1 MKFFRS
7 LLAKYMLIIVLAIS
21 IVQISYL
28 GVATFM
34 LGISKTGSGDFS
46 SEALLESD
54 IEEQWHTQAKSIN
67 NASEDTIE
75 QLFQKWQGQYPT
87 ASMFWV
93 SEKGNLLTT
102 MNVQDELPVKWT
114 PAFTT
119 KFIKER
125 YGSDPFTVIAF
136 LGDDVSNGFI
146 VLEISRDVFKPPL
159 MKIYD
164 NYGSFLFFG
173 VVAVILFFI
182 AVSFLFFKGIRKRL
196 LHLQE
201 AMEIRDVDG
210 LPIEIQVKKR
220 DEIGQLE
227 HSFNRM
233 VCELRD
239 SKQRQQKEE
248 QLRRELIANLS
259 HDLRTPL
266 TKVRA
271 QSYTISKEALS
282 EEGIQALKAME
293 TSIVNIDA
301 LIENLMSY
309 TLLMA
314 SKYKFEPKNINV
326 IRFVREHLTTWYPV
340 FEREGF
346 TIDIEL
352 QAFESNEWSVDP
364 LWLGRIFDNIFQNV
378 LRHANSGKYISVK
391 TKSTESYT
399 AFIIEDHGQGMKNES
414 NAKGAGIGLS
424 IVDIMVK
431 GMDLEWEISSG
442 QSGTKIIIK
451 NVMQSAKLGN

>member
-67 NASEDTIE
+67 NASEATIE
-75 QLFQKWQGQYPT
+75 QLFQKWQKQYPT

-102 MNVQDELPVKWT
+102 MNVQDELPKIWT

-159 MKIYD
+159 IKIYD

-293 TSIVNIDA
+293 ASIVNIDA

-378 LRHANSGKYISVK
+378 LRHAYSGKYISVK
-391 TKSTESYT
+391 TKSTDSYK

-431 GMDLEWEISSG
+431 GMDLEWEITSS

-451 NVMQSAKLGN
+451 NVMQSAKLGK

>member
-67 NASEDTIE
+67 NASEATIE
-75 QLFQKWQGQYPT
+75 QLFQKWQKQYPT

-93 SEKGNLLTT
+93 SENGNLLTT
-102 MNVQDELPVKWT
+102 MNVQDELPKIWT

-159 MKIYD
+159 IKIYD

-293 TSIVNIDA
+293 ASIVNIDA

-352 QAFESNEWSVDP
+352 HAFESNEWSVDP

-378 LRHANSGKYISVK
+378 LRHAYSGKYISVK
-391 TKSTESYT
+391 TKSTDSYK

-431 GMDLEWEISSG
+431 GMDLEWEITSS

-451 NVMQSAKLGN
+451 NVMQSAKLGK

>member
-7 LLAKYMLIIVLAIS
+7 LLAKYMLIIILAIS

-28 GVATFM
+28 GVAIFV
-34 LGISKTGSGDFS
+34 LGITKTGTGDFS
-46 SEALLESD
+46 SGVLVESD
-54 IEEQWHTQAKSIN
+54 IEEQWHAQAKN
-67 NASEDTIE
+67 MTNATDDAIT
-75 QLFQKWQGQYPT
+75 QLFQKWQEQFPT

-93 SEKGNLLTT
+93 SEEGNLLTT
-102 MNVQDELPVKWT
+102 WNVKDQLPAKWT
-114 PAFTT
+114 PAYTT
-119 KFIKER
+119 QFIKER
-125 YGSDPFTVIAF
+125 YGDDPFTVIAF
-136 LGDDVSNGFI
+136 LGDDISNGFI
-146 VLEISRDVFKPPL
+146 VLEIPRVAFNPPL
-159 MKIYD
+159 IKVYD
-164 NYGSFLFFG
+164 NYGNFLFFG
-173 VVAVILFFI
+173 VIAVILFFI
-182 AVSFLFFKGIRKRL
+182 VVSLLFFKGIRKRL

-282 EEGIQALKAME
+282 EEGKQALKAMD

-314 SKYKFEPKNINV
+314 SKYKFEPKDINV

-352 QAFESNEWSVDP
+352 QSFEPVEWRVDP
-364 LWLGRIFDNIFQNV
+364 LWLGRVFDNIFQNV

-391 TKSTESYT
+391 TESTECYT
-399 AFIIEDHGQGMKNES
+399 AFIVEDHGQGMKNES

-424 IVDIMVK
+424 IVDVMIK
-431 GMDLEWEISSG
+431 GMHLEWDIHSDH
-442 QSGTKIIIK
+442 SGTKIIIK
-451 NVMQSAKLGN
+451 KSAKLEK

>member
-7 LLAKYMLIIVLAIS
+7 LLAKYMLIIILAIS

-28 GVATFM
+28 GVAIFV
-34 LGISKTGSGDFS
+34 LGITKTGTGEFS
-46 SEALLESD
+46 SGVLVESD
-54 IEEQWHTQAKSIN
+54 IEEQWHAQAKN
-67 NASEDTIE
+67 MTNATDDLMK
-75 QLFQKWQGQYPT
+75 QLFQKWQEQFPK

-93 SEKGNLLTT
+93 SEEGNLLTT
-102 MNVQDELPVKWT
+102 WNVKDQLPAKWT
-114 PAFTT
+114 PAYTT
-119 KFIKER
+119 QFIKER
-125 YGSDPFTVIAF
+125 YGDDPFTVIAF
-136 LGDDVSNGFI
+136 LGDDISNGFI
-146 VLEISRDVFKPPL
+146 VLEIPRVAFNPPL
-159 MKIYD
+159 IKVYD
-164 NYGSFLFFG
+164 NYGNFLFFG
-173 VVAVILFFI
+173 VIAVILFFI
-182 AVSFLFFKGIRKRL
+182 VVSLLFFKGIRKRL
-196 LHLQE
+196 LYLQE

-271 QSYTISKEALS
+271 QSYTISKEVLS
-282 EEGIQALKAME
+282 EEGKQALKAMD

-301 LIENLMSY
+301 LIENLISY

-314 SKYKFEPKNINV
+314 SKYKFEPKDINV

-340 FEREGF
+340 FERAGF
-346 TIDIEL
+346 TIIL
-352 QAFESNEWSVDP
+352 SYSHLSLLN
-364 LWLGRIFDNIFQNV
+364 GV
-378 LRHANSGKYISVK
+378 LIHCG
-391 TKSTESYT
+391 
-399 AFIIEDHGQGMKNES
+399 
-414 NAKGAGIGLS
+414 
-424 IVDIMVK
+424 
-431 GMDLEWEISSG
+431 
-442 QSGTKIIIK
+442 
-451 NVMQSAKLGN
+451 

>member
-28 GVATFM
+28 GVAIFV
-34 LGISKTGSGDFS
+34 LGITKTGTGDFS
-46 SEALLESD
+46 SGVLVESD
-54 IEEQWHTQAKSIN
+54 IEEQWHAQAEN
-67 NASEDTIE
+67 MTNATDDAIT
-75 QLFQKWQGQYPT
+75 QLFQKWQEQFPT

-93 SEKGNLLTT
+93 SEEGNLLTT
-102 MNVQDELPVKWT
+102 LNVKDQLPAKWT
-114 PAFTT
+114 PAYTT
-119 KFIKER
+119 QFIKER
-125 YGSDPFTVIAF
+125 YGDDPFTVIAF
-136 LGDDVSNGFI
+136 LGDDISNGFI
-146 VLEISRDVFKPPL
+146 VLEIPRVAFNPPL
-159 MKIYD
+159 IKVYD
-164 NYGSFLFFG
+164 NYGNFLFFG
-173 VVAVILFFI
+173 VIAVILFFI
-182 AVSFLFFKGIRKRL
+182 VVSLLFFKGIRKRL

-282 EEGIQALKAME
+282 EEGKQALKAMD

-314 SKYKFEPKNINV
+314 SKYKFEPKDINV

-352 QAFESNEWSVDP
+352 QPFEPVEWRVDP
-364 LWLGRIFDNIFQNV
+364 LWLGRVFDNIFQNV
-378 LRHANSGKYISVK
+378 LRHASSGKYISVK
-391 TKSTESYT
+391 TESTECYT
-399 AFIIEDHGQGMKNES
+399 AFIVEDHGQGMKNES

-424 IVDIMVK
+424 IVDVMIK
-431 GMDLEWEISSG
+431 GMHLEWDIHSDH
-442 QSGTKIIIK
+442 SGTKIIIK
-451 NVMQSAKLGN
+451 KSAKLEK

>member
-67 NASEDTIE
+67 NASEATIE
-75 QLFQKWQGQYPT
+75 QLFQKWQKQYPT

-102 MNVQDELPVKWT
+102 MNVQDELPKIWT

-159 MKIYD
+159 IKIYD

-210 LPIEIQVKKR
+210 LPIGIQVKKR

-293 TSIVNIDA
+293 ASIVNIDA

-378 LRHANSGKYISVK
+378 LRHAYSGKYISVK
-391 TKSTESYT
+391 TKSTDSYK

-431 GMDLEWEISSG
+431 GMDLEWEITSS

-451 NVMQSAKLGN
+451 NVMQSAKLGK

>member
-34 LGISKTGSGDFS
+34 LGISKTGSEDFS

-54 IEEQWHTQAKSIN
+54 IEEQWHAQAKSIN

-75 QLFQKWQGQYPT
+75 QLFQKWQRQYPT

-102 MNVQDELPVKWT
+102 MNVQDELPKIWT

-159 MKIYD
+159 IKIYD

-293 TSIVNIDA
+293 ASIVNIDA

-378 LRHANSGKYISVK
+378 LRHAHSGKYISVK
-391 TKSTESYT
+391 TKSTDSYK

-431 GMDLEWEISSG
+431 GMDLEWEISSS

-451 NVMQSAKLGN
+451 NVMQSAKLGK

>member
-28 GVATFM
+28 GVATFV
-34 LGISKTGSGDFS
+34 LGITKTGTGGEFS
-46 SEALLESD
+46 SGVLVESD
-54 IEEQWHTQAKSIN
+54 IEEQWHAQAEN
-67 NASEDTIE
+67 MTNATDDAIT
-75 QLFQKWQGQYPT
+75 QLFQKWQEQFPT

-93 SEKGNLLTT
+93 SEEGGNLLTT
-102 MNVQDELPVKWT
+102 LNVKDQLPAKWT
-114 PAFTT
+114 PAYTT
-119 KFIKER
+119 QFIKER
-125 YGSDPFTVIAF
+125 YGDDPFTVIAF
-136 LGDDVSNGFI
+136 LGDDIANGFI
-146 VLEISRDVFKPPL
+146 VLEIPRVAFNPPL
-159 MKIYD
+159 IKVYD
-164 NYGSFLFFG
+164 NYGNFLFFG
-173 VVAVILFFI
+173 VIAVILFFI
-182 AVSFLFFKGIRKRL
+182 VVSLLFFKGIRKRL

-282 EEGIQALKAME
+282 EEGKQALKAMD

-314 SKYKFEPKNINV
+314 SKYKFEPKDINV

-352 QAFESNEWSVDP
+352 QPFEPVEWRVDP
-364 LWLGRIFDNIFQNV
+364 LWLGRVFDNIFQNV
-378 LRHANSGKYISVK
+378 LRHASSGKYISVK
-391 TKSTESYT
+391 TESTECYT
-399 AFIIEDHGQGMKNES
+399 AFIVEDHGQGMKNES

-424 IVDIMVK
+424 IVDVMIK
-431 GMDLEWEISSG
+431 GMHLEWDIHSDH
-442 QSGTKIIIK
+442 SGTKIIII
-451 NVMQSAKLGN
+451 SAKLEK

>member
-7 LLAKYMLIIVLAIS
+7 LLAKYMLIIILAIS

-28 GVATFM
+28 GVAIFV
-34 LGISKTGSGDFS
+34 LGITKTGTGDFS
-46 SEALLESD
+46 SGVLVESD
-54 IEEQWHTQAKSIN
+54 IEEQWHAQAKN
-67 NASEDTIE
+67 MTNATDDAIT
-75 QLFQKWQGQYPT
+75 QLFQKWQEQFPT

-93 SEKGNLLTT
+93 SEEGNLLTT
-102 MNVQDELPVKWT
+102 WNVKDQLPAKWT
-114 PAFTT
+114 PAYTT
-119 KFIKER
+119 QFIKER
-125 YGSDPFTVIAF
+125 YGDDPFTVIAF
-136 LGDDVSNGFI
+136 LGDDISNGFI
-146 VLEISRDVFKPPL
+146 VLEIPRVAFNPPL
-159 MKIYD
+159 IKVYD
-164 NYGSFLFFG
+164 NYGNFLFFG
-173 VVAVILFFI
+173 VIAVILFFI
-182 AVSFLFFKGIRKRL
+182 VVSLLFFKGIRKRL

-282 EEGIQALKAME
+282 EEGKQALKAMD

-314 SKYKFEPKNINV
+314 SKYKFEPKDINV

-352 QAFESNEWSVDP
+352 QPFEPVEWCVDP
-364 LWLGRIFDNIFQNV
+364 LWLGRVFDNIFQNV

-391 TKSTESYT
+391 TESTACYT
-399 AFIIEDHGQGMKNES
+399 AFIVEDHGQGMKNES

-424 IVDIMVK
+424 IVDVMIK
-431 GMDLEWEISSG
+431 GMHLEWDIHSDH
-442 QSGTKIIIK
+442 SGTKIIIK
-451 NVMQSAKLGN
+451 KSAKREK

>member
-7 LLAKYMLIIVLAIS
+7 LLAKYMLIILLAIS

-28 GVATFM
+28 GVAIFV
-34 LGISKTGSGDFS
+34 LGITKTGTGEFS
-46 SEALLESD
+46 SGVLVESD
-54 IEEQWHTQAKSIN
+54 IEEQWHAQAKN
-67 NASEDTIE
+67 MTNATDDAIT
-75 QLFQKWQGQYPT
+75 QLFQKWQEQFPT

-93 SEKGNLLTT
+93 SEEGNLLTT
-102 MNVQDELPVKWT
+102 WNVKDQLPAKWT
-114 PAFTT
+114 PAYTT
-119 KFIKER
+119 QFIKER
-125 YGSDPFTVIAF
+125 YGDDPFTVIAF
-136 LGDDVSNGFI
+136 LGDDISNGFI
-146 VLEISRDVFKPPL
+146 VLEIPRVAFNPPL
-159 MKIYD
+159 IKVYD
-164 NYGSFLFFG
+164 NYGNFLFFG
-173 VVAVILFFI
+173 VIAVILFFI
-182 AVSFLFFKGIRKRL
+182 VVSLLFFKGIRKRL
-196 LHLQE
+196 LYLQE

-282 EEGIQALKAME
+282 EEGKQALKAMD

-314 SKYKFEPKNINV
+314 SKYKFEPRDINV

-352 QAFESNEWSVDP
+352 QPFETIEWRVDP
-364 LWLGRIFDNIFQNV
+364 LWLGRVFDNIFQNV

-391 TKSTESYT
+391 TESTECYT
-399 AFIIEDHGQGMKNES
+399 AFIVEDHGQGMKNES

-424 IVDIMVK
+424 IVDVMIK
-431 GMDLEWEISSG
+431 GMHLEWDILSDH
-442 QSGTKIIIK
+442 SGTKIIVK
-451 NVMQSAKLGN
+451 KSAKLEK

>member
-1 MKFFRS
+1 MSFFRS
-7 LLAKYMLIIVLAIS
+7 LLAKYILIILLAIS
-21 IVQISYL
+21 IVQVSYL
-28 GVATFM
+28 GVAMFM
-34 LGISKTGSGDFS
+34 LGISKTGSGEFS
-46 SEALLESD
+46 NEVLLESD
-54 IEEQWHTQAKSIN
+54 IEEQWHAQAKSIN
-67 NASEDTIE
+67 NATDDAIA
-75 QLFQKWQGQYPT
+75 QLFQKWQAQYPT

-93 SEKGNLLTT
+93 SEEGTLLNTV
-102 MNVQDELPVKWT
+102 NVKNQLPTKWT
-114 PAFTT
+114 PAYTT

-125 YGSDPFTVIAF
+125 YGGDPFTVIAF

-146 VLEISRDVFKPPL
+146 VIELPREAFNPPL
-159 MKIYD
+159 KKVYN
-164 NYGSFLFFG
+164 NYGNFLIFG
-173 VVAVILFFI
+173 VIAVIVFFI
-182 AVSFLFFKGIRKRL
+182 VVSLLFFKGIRKRL

-210 LPIEIQVKKR
+210 LPIEIHVKKK

-233 VCELRD
+233 VCELRE

-271 QSYTISKEALS
+271 QSYSLSKEALS
-282 EEGIQALKAME
+282 GEGKQALKAME

-314 SKYKFEPKNINV
+314 SKYKLEPKNINV

-352 QAFESNEWSVDP
+352 QAFEHNEWHVDP
-364 LWLGRIFDNIFQNV
+364 LWLGRIFDNVFQNI
-378 LRHANSGKYISVK
+378 LRHANSGKFISVK
-391 TKSTESYT
+391 TESTERYM
-399 AFIIEDHGQGMKNES
+399 AFIIEDHGNGMKNES

-431 GMDLEWEISSG
+431 GMHLEWEINSNS
-442 QSGTKIIIK
+442 SGTKIIIK
-451 NVMQSAKLGN
+451 NVIQSAKLGQ

>member
-1 MKFFRS
+1 
-7 LLAKYMLIIVLAIS
+7 MLIIILAIS

-28 GVATFM
+28 GVAIFV
-34 LGISKTGSGDFS
+34 LGITKTGTGEFS
-46 SEALLESD
+46 SGVLVESD
-54 IEEQWHTQAKSIN
+54 IEEQWHAQAKN
-67 NASEDTIE
+67 MTNATDDAIT
-75 QLFQKWQGQYPT
+75 QLFQKWQEQFPT

-93 SEKGNLLTT
+93 SEEGNLLTT
-102 MNVQDELPVKWT
+102 WNVKDQLPAKWT
-114 PAFTT
+114 PAYTT
-119 KFIKER
+119 QFIKER
-125 YGSDPFTVIAF
+125 YGDDPFTVIAF
-136 LGDDVSNGFI
+136 LGDDISNGFI
-146 VLEISRDVFKPPL
+146 VLEIPRVAFNPPL
-159 MKIYD
+159 IKVYD
-164 NYGSFLFFG
+164 NYGNFLFFG
-173 VVAVILFFI
+173 VIAVILFFI
-182 AVSFLFFKGIRKRL
+182 VVSLLFFKGIRKRL

-282 EEGIQALKAME
+282 EEGKQALKAMD

-314 SKYKFEPKNINV
+314 SKYKFEPKDINV

-352 QAFESNEWSVDP
+352 QPFEPIEWRVDP
-364 LWLGRIFDNIFQNV
+364 LWLGRVFDNIFQNV

-391 TKSTESYT
+391 TESTACYT
-399 AFIIEDHGQGMKNES
+399 AFIVEDHGQGMKNES

-424 IVDIMVK
+424 IVDVMIK
-431 GMDLEWEISSG
+431 GMHLEWDILSDHA
-442 QSGTKIIIK
+442 GTKIIIK
-451 NVMQSAKLGN
+451 KSAKLEK

>member
-7 LLAKYMLIIVLAIS
+7 LLAKYMLIIILAIS

-28 GVATFM
+28 GVAIFV
-34 LGISKTGSGDFS
+34 LGITKTGTGDFS
-46 SEALLESD
+46 SGVLVESD
-54 IEEQWHTQAKSIN
+54 IEEQWHAQAKN
-67 NASEDTIE
+67 MTNATDDAIT
-75 QLFQKWQGQYPT
+75 QLFQKWQEQFPT

-93 SEKGNLLTT
+93 SEEGNLLTT
-102 MNVQDELPVKWT
+102 WNVKDQLPAKWT
-114 PAFTT
+114 PAYTT
-119 KFIKER
+119 QFIKER
-125 YGSDPFTVIAF
+125 YGDDPFTVIAF
-136 LGDDVSNGFI
+136 LGDDISNGFI
-146 VLEISRDVFKPPL
+146 VLEIPRVAFNPPL
-159 MKIYD
+159 IKVYD
-164 NYGSFLFFG
+164 NYGNFLFFG
-173 VVAVILFFI
+173 VIAVILFFI
-182 AVSFLFFKGIRKRL
+182 VVSLLFFKGIRKRL

-282 EEGIQALKAME
+282 EEGKQALKAMD

-314 SKYKFEPKNINV
+314 SKYKFEPKDINV

-352 QAFESNEWSVDP
+352 QPFEPVEWRVDP
-364 LWLGRIFDNIFQNV
+364 LWLGRVFDNIFQNV

-391 TKSTESYT
+391 TESTACYT
-399 AFIIEDHGQGMKNES
+399 AFIVEDHGQGMKNES

-424 IVDIMVK
+424 IVDVMIK
-431 GMDLEWEISSG
+431 GMHLEWDIHSDH
-442 QSGTKIIIK
+442 SGTKIIIK
-451 NVMQSAKLGN
+451 KSAKLEK

>member
-7 LLAKYMLIIVLAIS
+7 LLAKYMLIIILAIS

-28 GVATFM
+28 GVAIFV
-34 LGISKTGSGDFS
+34 LGITKTGTGEFS
-46 SEALLESD
+46 SGVLVESD
-54 IEEQWHTQAKSIN
+54 IEEQWHAQAKNIT
-67 NASEDTIE
+67 NATDDTIT
-75 QLFQKWQGQYPT
+75 QLFQKWQEQFST

-93 SEKGNLLTT
+93 SEEGNLLTT
-102 MNVQDELPVKWT
+102 LNMKDQLPAKWT
-114 PAFTT
+114 PAYTT
-119 KFIKER
+119 QFIKER
-125 YGSDPFTVIAF
+125 YGDDPFTVIAF
-136 LGDDVSNGFI
+136 LGDDISNGFI
-146 VLEISRDVFKPPL
+146 VLEIPRVAFNPPL
-159 MKIYD
+159 IKVYD
-164 NYGSFLFFG
+164 NYGNFLFFG
-173 VVAVILFFI
+173 VIAVILFFI
-182 AVSFLFFKGIRKRL
+182 VVSLLFFKGIRKRL

-282 EEGIQALKAME
+282 EEGKQALKAMD

-314 SKYKFEPKNINV
+314 SKYKFEPKDINV
-326 IRFVREHLTTWYPV
+326 TRFVREHLTTWYPV

-352 QAFESNEWSVDP
+352 QPFEPVEWRVDP
-364 LWLGRIFDNIFQNV
+364 LWLGRVFDNIFQNV

-391 TKSTESYT
+391 TESKECYT

-424 IVDIMVK
+424 IVDVMIK
-431 GMDLEWEISSG
+431 GMHLEWDILSDHA
-442 QSGTKIIIK
+442 GTKIIIK
-451 NVMQSAKLGN
+451 KSAKLEK

>member
-7 LLAKYMLIIVLAIS
+7 LLAKYMLIIILAIS

-28 GVATFM
+28 GVAIFV
-34 LGISKTGSGDFS
+34 LGITKTGTGDFS
-46 SEALLESD
+46 SGVLVESD
-54 IEEQWHTQAKSIN
+54 IEEQWHAQAKN
-67 NASEDTIE
+67 MTNATDDAIT
-75 QLFQKWQGQYPT
+75 QLFQKWQEQFPT

-93 SEKGNLLTT
+93 SEEGNLLTT
-102 MNVQDELPVKWT
+102 WNVKDQLPAKWT
-114 PAFTT
+114 PAYTT
-119 KFIKER
+119 QFIKER
-125 YGSDPFTVIAF
+125 YGDDPFTVIAF
-136 LGDDVSNGFI
+136 LGDDISNGFI
-146 VLEISRDVFKPPL
+146 VLEIPRVAFNPPL
-159 MKIYD
+159 IKVYD
-164 NYGSFLFFG
+164 NYGNFLFFG
-173 VVAVILFFI
+173 VIAVILFFI
-182 AVSFLFFKGIRKRL
+182 VVSLLFFKGIRKRL

-282 EEGIQALKAME
+282 EEGKQALKAMD

-314 SKYKFEPKNINV
+314 SKYKFEPKDINV

-352 QAFESNEWSVDP
+352 QPFEPVEWRVDP
-364 LWLGRIFDNIFQNV
+364 LWLGRVFDNIFQNV

-391 TKSTESYT
+391 TESTECYT

-424 IVDIMVK
+424 IVDVMIK
-431 GMDLEWEISSG
+431 GMHLEWDIHSDH
-442 QSGTKIIIK
+442 SGTKIIIK
-451 NVMQSAKLGN
+451 KSAKREK

>member
-7 LLAKYMLIIVLAIS
+7 LLAKYMLIIILALS
-21 IVQISYL
+21 IVQISYM
-28 GVATFM
+28 GTAMFV
-34 LGISKTGSGDFS
+34 LGIRKTGVGEFS
-46 SEALLESD
+46 SEILLESE
-54 IEEQWHTQAKSIN
+54 IEEQWHAQSKNIN
-67 NASEDTIE
+67 NVSNDAIT
-75 QLFQKWQGQYPT
+75 QLFQKWQEQLPT

-93 SEKGNLLTT
+93 SEDGTLLTT
-102 MNVQDELPVKWT
+102 VNVQEELPAKWT

-119 KFIKER
+119 KFIKQR
-125 YGSDPFTVIAF
+125 YGGDPFTVIAF

-146 VLEISRDVFKPPL
+146 VLEVPRNVFNPPL
-159 MKIYD
+159 INIYE
-164 NYGSFLFFG
+164 NYGNLLFFG
-173 VVAVILFFI
+173 VIAIILFFI
-182 AVSFLFFKGIRKRL
+182 VVSLLFFKGIRKRL
-196 LHLQE
+196 LHLQD

-210 LPIEIQVKKR
+210 LPIEIHVKKK

-233 VCELRD
+233 VCELRE

-271 QSYTISKEALS
+271 QSYSISKETLS
-282 EEGIQALKAME
+282 EEGKQALRAME

-314 SKYKFEPKNINV
+314 SKYKFEPKEINA

-352 QAFESNEWSVDP
+352 QAFEHQEWCVDP
-364 LWLGRIFDNIFQNV
+364 IWLGRILDNLFQNV
-378 LRHANSGKYISVK
+378 LRHANSGKYIGVK
-391 TKSTESYT
+391 TESTGSYT
-399 AFIIEDHGQGMKNES
+399 AFIIEDQGNGMKNES

-424 IVDIMVK
+424 IVDVMVK
-431 GMDLEWEISSG
+431 GLHLEWDICSEP
-442 QSGTKIIIK
+442 SGTKIIIK
-451 NVMQSAKLGN
+451 HANPSAKLDQ

>member
-7 LLAKYMLIIVLAIS
+7 LLAKYMLIILLAIS

-28 GVATFM
+28 GVAIFV
-34 LGISKTGSGDFS
+34 LGITKTASGEFS
-46 SEALLESD
+46 SDVLLESE
-54 IEEQWHTQAKSIN
+54 IEEQWHTEANSIKQASDHTV
-67 NASEDTIE
+67 AEF
-75 QLFQKWQGQYPT
+75 FQKWQEQYPT

-93 SEKGNLLTT
+93 SEEGNLLTSV
-102 MNVQDELPVKWT
+102 NVKEQLPTKWT
-114 PAFTT
+114 PAYTT
-119 KFIKER
+119 QFIKER
-125 YGSDPFTVIAF
+125 YGGNPFTVMAF
-136 LGDDVSNGFI
+136 LGGDVSNGFI
-146 VLEISRDVFKPPL
+146 VLEISREAFNPPL
-159 MKIYD
+159 IKVYD
-164 NYGSFLFFG
+164 NYGSFLLFG
-173 VVAVILFFI
+173 VIAVILFFI
-182 AVSFLFFKGIRKRL
+182 VVSLLFFKGIRKRL

-210 LPIEIQVKKR
+210 LPIEIHVKKR

-271 QSYTISKEALS
+271 QSYTISKETLS
-282 EEGIQALKAME
+282 EEGKQALKAME

-314 SKYKFEPKNINV
+314 SKYNFEPKNINV

-352 QAFESNEWSVDP
+352 QAFEPNEWRVDP

-378 LRHANSGKYISVK
+378 LRHANSGKYIKV
-391 TKSTESYT
+391 TTESTESYR
-399 AFIIEDHGQGMKNES
+399 AFLIEDHGQGMKNES

-424 IVDIMVK
+424 IVDVMVK
-431 GMDLEWEISSG
+431 GMGLEWDINSNH
-442 QSGTKIIIK
+442 SGTKIIIK
-451 NVMQSAKLGN
+451 NVIQSAKLGK